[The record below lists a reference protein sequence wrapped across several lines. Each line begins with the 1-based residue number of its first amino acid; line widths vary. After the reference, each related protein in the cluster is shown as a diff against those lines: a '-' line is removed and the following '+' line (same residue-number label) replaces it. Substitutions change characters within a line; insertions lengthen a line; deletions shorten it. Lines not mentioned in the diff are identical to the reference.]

1 MGAFEPAAGGA
12 VPAADGALEEACP
25 GDGTDG
31 AAQGEHDFGGRANVD
46 GAAGGHA
53 GRVRC
58 GDGRCRL
65 AGRPGARAEGH
76 GFEPALE
83 EGKSDRFVLR
93 PASGAGGKESKAR
106 QRRDGN

>member
-1 MGAFEPAAGGA
+1 M
-12 VPAADGALEEACP
+12 PAADGALEQACP
-25 GDGTDG
+25 GDGTDC
-31 AAQGEHDFGGRANVD
+31 AAQGKHDFSGRANVD

-58 GDGRCRL
+58 EDGRCRP
-65 AGRPGARAEGH
+65 AGRPGARAGVH

-93 PASGAGGKESKAR
+93 TASGAGGQESKAR